1 MTATKR
7 TLGLALPFLT
17 LGVLLA
23 VASLAAEQPD
33 FSGTWKLNQELSE
46 NPREKMAEST
56 SKGRGG
62 EGGGKGGGGMGGGMR
77 GGGGERG
84 GGREGM
90 QERLGER
97 EARIQQIVIGHE
109 DPTFRIRFADDS
121 ESTFYTDGRMTED
134 LEAGLLEA
142 RASWKKG
149 KRIDIERE
157 SPQGASITE
166 TYELSADGSQLLVK
180 TKMEG
185 SGRMPKITFK
195 RVYDRLHN
203 LSEHP
208 ESDGLTD
215 SQEPEAAGPV
225 PAGARSSRAFVTL
238 ATELSFLGVEWIL
251 LDGERALPVPEA
263 T

>member
-1 MTATKR
+1 MKSILR

-33 FSGTWKLNQELSE
+33 FSGTWKLNPELSE
-46 NPREKMAEST
+46 NPREKMAESM

-62 EGGGKGGGGMGGGMR
+62 EGGGRGAGGMGGGMR
-77 GGGGERG
+77 GGGGGRG

-97 EARIQQIVIGHE
+97 EARIQQIVIDHE

-121 ESTFYTDGRMTED
+121 ENVFYTDGRMTED

-149 KRIDIERE
+149 KRIEIERD
-157 SPQGASITE
+157 SPQGGAITE
-166 TYELSADGSQLLVK
+166 KYELSDDGSQLFVK
-180 TKMEG
+180 TKMG
-185 SGRMPKITFK
+185 GNGRMPKVSFE
-195 RVYDRLHN
+195 RVYDRV
-203 LSEHP
+203 P
-208 ESDGLTD
+208 DFV
-215 SQEPEAAGPV
+215 QEPG
-225 PAGARSSRAFVTL
+225 TDDL
-238 ATELSFLGVEWIL
+238 TES
-251 LDGERALPVPEA
+251 
-263 T
+263 